1 MFKKVLAATD
11 GSDHALRAVEAAAR
25 LAQATGARLAVVSVV
40 HVPRLYR
47 VDLGPELTEG
57 FRDSA
62 RKALDEARRATGDG
76 SSVTYRMLEG
86 EPAAEIA
93 RLVRDEGFDLVVLGR
108 RGMGGSSDRSL
119 GGISERVMREADCSV
134 MLVR

>member
-1 MFKKVLAATD
+1 MFKRILAATD
-11 GSDHALRAVEAAAR
+11 GSDHALRAVEAAAD
-25 LAQATGARLAVVSVV
+25 LARATGAKLAVVSAV

-62 RKALDEARRATGDG
+62 RKALDEARRVAGDDAEA
-76 SSVTYRMLEG
+76 TYRMLEG
-86 EPAAEIA
+86 EPAVEIA
-93 RLVRDEGFDLVVLGR
+93 RLVRDDKFDLVVLGR
-108 RGMGGSSDRSL
+108 RGMGGAAKRTL
-119 GGISERVMREADCSV
+119 GGVADRVMREVGCSV